1 MYNRQRSIFPIVLA
15 LTKAMPAAGL
25 LLVGLHDGR
34 DVRPTSHRIRYGTD
48 GFAGT
53 TGIADSGLHLDST
66 TNLAVS
72 WSQEDL
78 FYTARRGFQVHPF
91 GALLRTQRIATLFSP
106 VQPHADEPPLIRA
119 HNMVSLV
126 VSLLIR
132 LALVALFLPFS
143 ALDKV
148 LNPGTAV
155 DQAQGTVHSRTLA
168 WILIGLGLFVEVAMS
183 LAVISGV
190 FDRLA
195 AVILAGYCVV
205 TALLWKQ
212 FWKADDFRLKG
223 PSKGREV
230 FWDFLKNLAVAG
242 GFLIL
247 ATGGTAQGVQHLI
260 THPLSS
266 SQPYAE
272 AAQALSP
279 QTGYSS
285 TTSKGDSR

>member
-1 MYNRQRSIFPIVLA
+1 MYPPPFLSTLSLFSA
-15 LTKAMPAAGL
+15 LHG
-25 LLVGLHDGR
+25 GR
-34 DVRPTSHRIRYGTD
+34 DEQSPSHRVRHGIGVFTAAERI
-48 GFAGT
+48 
-53 TGIADSGLHLDST
+53 TGAAVHLNNVT
-66 TNLAVS
+66 QRTGGWS
-72 WSQEDL
+72 WNDL
-78 FYTARRGFQVHPF
+78 FYAAMRIFQDASLR
-91 GALLRTQRIATLFSP
+91 ALLRIRRVATSFSP
-106 VQPHADEPPLIRA
+106 EPLHDDGPPPLQA
-119 HNMVSLV
+119 HIVIGLV
-126 VSLLIR
+126 VSIVIR
-132 LALVALFLPFS
+132 LALVALFMPFS
-143 ALDKV
+143 ALDKI
-148 LNPGTAV
+148 LNPGAAV

-212 FWKADDFRLKG
+212 FWKTDDFRLKG

-230 FWDFLKNLAVAG
+230 FWNFLKNFAVAG

-260 THPLSS
+260 AYPLSS

-272 AAQALSP
+272 STP
-279 QTGYSS
+279 EVWPRMDHSS
-285 TTSKGDSR
+285 ISSIGDSR